1 MASTVVAAPG
11 DVVGAASIT
20 EPGVVMIA
28 AVSDTV
34 VVVTA
39 RNSASRYGTQG
50 VTGPI
55 AVAVLMAVAAIGDA
69 VMGVAPA
76 GGAVVKGTNG
86 NLSGGTASA
95 VAAMS
100 VSMGQSGDCQQY
112 RAQGARHT
120 SCQKFLH
127 SHRVNISFQLCQ
139 IQGTAKAVTKYL

>member
-1 MASTVVAAPG
+1 MASTAVTAPG
-11 DVVGAASIT
+11 DVVGTASIA

-28 AVSDTV
+28 AVSDAV
-34 VVVTA
+34 VIVAA
-39 RNSASRYGTQG
+39 RNSASLYGAQG
-50 VTGPI
+50 VAGPV

-69 VMGVAPA
+69 VMGVASA
-76 GGAVVKGTNG
+76 GGAVVEGTNS

-139 IQGTAKAVTKYL
+139 ILGNRQGGR